1 MVIKTC
7 EVCDNKNLTSV
18 LNLGLHPLCDDLK
31 KINSRV
37 KNKNYK
43 IEILFCKKC
52 YTAHQKHQVNKR
64 LLFKKDYHYRARFT
78 NDVITG
84 MKNLVHESL
93 KFFKDFK
100 NKTVLDIGCNDGSL
114 LNFFHK
120 KGFKTIGVEP
130 TNAYK
135 DAKKYHKIYN
145 NYFDHNLS
153 NILKKKYKFDIIC
166 FTNVFAHID
175 NLNALLKNLKSI
187 IHEDSVLIIE
197 NHYLGS
203 ILNKNQFDTFYHEHP
218 RTYSL
223 KSFLYIAR
231 KLDIKIL
238 KIKFPKR
245 YGGNIRVYLGKK
257 NIKNDKKIKSLIY
270 KEKFFIN
277 KFKLMKKK
285 ITKWKIDKFNEIK
298 KLHAKNGKLVCKAF
312 PGRAAILIK
321 LLNLNEKYIS
331 RVYEKPNSKK
341 IGFYVPG
348 TNIPIFSDNH
358 LFKDIKRKKVKII
371 INLAWHLSKEIKNY
385 LRNKKFKGK
394 IINIL

>member
-135 DAKKYHKIYN
+135 DAKKYHKI
-145 NYFDHNLS
+145 
-153 NILKKKYKFDIIC
+153 
-166 FTNVFAHID
+166 
-175 NLNALLKNLKSI
+175 
-187 IHEDSVLIIE
+187 
-197 NHYLGS
+197 
-203 ILNKNQFDTFYHEHP
+203 
-218 RTYSL
+218 
-223 KSFLYIAR
+223 
-231 KLDIKIL
+231 
-238 KIKFPKR
+238 
-245 YGGNIRVYLGKK
+245 
-257 NIKNDKKIKSLIY
+257 
-270 KEKFFIN
+270 
-277 KFKLMKKK
+277 
-285 ITKWKIDKFNEIK
+285 
-298 KLHAKNGKLVCKAF
+298 
-312 PGRAAILIK
+312 
-321 LLNLNEKYIS
+321 
-331 RVYEKPNSKK
+331 
-341 IGFYVPG
+341 
-348 TNIPIFSDNH
+348 
-358 LFKDIKRKKVKII
+358 
-371 INLAWHLSKEIKNY
+371 
-385 LRNKKFKGK
+385 
-394 IINIL
+394 